1 MKTKTT
7 KDPEQYFER
16 RDELDLAAAEQI
28 RSGKAKRV
36 PPGMSVADRVA
47 RLQQES
53 RPVTI
58 RLRLSDIEIAKSQA
72 ERKGLGYQTYLKSL
86 LHQALLKEE

>member
-16 RDELDLAAAEQI
+16 RGELDVAAAERI
-28 RSGKAKRV
+28 RNGKAKRV
-36 PPGMSVADRVA
+36 PPGMSAADRAA
-47 RLQQES
+47 RMQQES

-58 RLRLSDIEIAKSQA
+58 RLWLSDIEIAKTLA
-72 ERKGLGYQTYLKSL
+72 DRKGLGYQTYLKSL
-86 LHQALLKEE
+86 LHQALLKEK

>member
-16 RDELDLAAAEQI
+16 RHELDLAAAKRI

-36 PPGMSVADRVA
+36 APGMSIAERAVQ
-47 RLQQES
+47 LQQES
-53 RPVTI
+53 RPITI
-58 RLRLSDIEIAKSQA
+58 RLWLSDIEIAKAQA
-72 ERKGLGYQTYLKSL
+72 ERKGLAYQTYLKSL
-86 LHQALLKEE
+86 LHQALLKEK